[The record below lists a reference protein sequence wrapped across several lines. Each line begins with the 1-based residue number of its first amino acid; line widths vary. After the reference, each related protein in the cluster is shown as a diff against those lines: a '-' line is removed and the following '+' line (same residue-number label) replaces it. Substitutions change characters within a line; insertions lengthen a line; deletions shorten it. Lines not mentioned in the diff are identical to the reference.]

1 MISLIVIDIYGYILF
16 YMQGSFRLN
25 KIYQYSHSSNGGF
38 GLIEFVIVIAII
50 ILLTLLLIVVNP
62 KEQIDRSRDLSKIM
76 AAETLYS
83 TFIRSEA
90 NQTFPLQQA
99 YSGSD
104 LTSLEGQAILDK
116 LVKSLEIQSAFSER
130 KELSDM
136 HLSYD
141 PQTKIMRLCFK
152 LISKMYQ
159 SEYVVEY
166 DQAGNFQ
173 SDCTPETCYTCLFEE
188 KPYQG
193 KSADGVESSP
203 GVQAS
208 FVPTPTPTPA
218 PVATGWKRAD
228 QTNNCVEYCAT
239 QGLSCS
245 DIPLSCPSYCGSTS
259 GYAQIEA
266 TWAGWYNSPR
276 DPISNETCWAHGSC
290 ATEFRYKPL
299 WAYNARCCC
308 Q

>member
-1 MISLIVIDIYGYILF
+1 MGLYFF
-16 YMQGSFRLN
+16 YMRASN
-25 KIYQYSHSSNGGF
+25 KGF
-38 GLIEFVIVIAII
+38 GLIEFVIVIGII
-50 ILLTLLLIVVNP
+50 IVLTLVLIVVNP

-90 NQTFPLQQA
+90 NQTFPLKQA
-99 YSGSD
+99 YSATD
-104 LTSLEGQAILDK
+104 LTSSEGQSVLDK
-116 LVKSLEIQSAFSER
+116 LVKSMEIQTAFTSK

-141 PQTKIMRLCFK
+141 PQTKVMRLCFK

-159 SEYVVEY
+159 TEYVVEY
-166 DQAGNFQ
+166 DQAGNLQ
-173 SDCTPETCYTCLFEE
+173 ANCTPETCYTCLFEE
-188 KPYQG
+188 KQYQG
-193 KSADGVESSP
+193 THANGIESSP
-203 GVQAS
+203 GAPAAY
-208 FVPTPTPTPA
+208 VPTPTPTPTPA
-218 PVATGWKRAD
+218 VATGWKRAD
-228 QTNNCVEYCAT
+228 QTHNCIEYCAT

-290 ATEFRYKPL
+290 GTEFRYVPL
-299 WAYNARCCC
+299 WAFNARCCC